1 MKFKLFSYE
10 EVDSTNNIAMNLIK
24 TKNYNNGFIVASS
37 QKKGRGRRGRKW
49 ISKKGNLFTSIFFHL
64 KNNYPTVEQFTLINA
79 LINFD
84 IIKKYCGRK
93 KISYKPPNDI
103 YINKKKVCGILQ
115 EVVTK
120 NKNKYLIVG
129 IGINLITS
137 PKLKKYFSTSIYEET
152 KKKPK
157 LIKLIKEIKKKYE
170 NFFKNIKNFNFSEFQ
185 NESNKILLN

>member
-1 MKFKLFSYE
+1 MKFKLFFYE

-64 KNNYPTVEQFTLINA
+64 KNSYPTVEQFTLINA

-103 YINKKKVCGILQ
+103 YINKKKICGILQ
-115 EVVTK
+115 EVVIK
-120 NKNKYLIVG
+120 GSKKYLIVG
-129 IGINLITS
+129 IGINLLTN
-137 PKLKKYFSTSIYEET
+137 PKIYNNRATNIFRET
-152 KKKPK
+152 KEKPK
-157 LIKLIKEIKKKYE
+157 TLDIVKEIISKYE
-170 NFFKNIKNFNFSEFQ
+170 IFFTNLKLYDFINFKTQSKKLSL
-185 NESNKILLN
+185 K

>member
-93 KISYKPPNDI
+93 KFP
-103 YINKKKVCGILQ
+103 INHQMIF
-115 EVVTK
+115 
-120 NKNKYLIVG
+120 I
-129 IGINLITS
+129 
-137 PKLKKYFSTSIYEET
+137 
-152 KKKPK
+152 
-157 LIKLIKEIKKKYE
+157 
-170 NFFKNIKNFNFSEFQ
+170 
-185 NESNKILLN
+185 

>member
-137 PKLKKYFSTSIYEET
+137 PKLKKYFSTSIYKET
-152 KKKPK
+152 NKKPK
-157 LIKLIKEIKKKYE
+157 LIKLVKEIIKKYE

-185 NESNKILLN
+185 NQSNKILLN

>member
-64 KNNYPTVEQFTLINA
+64 
-79 LINFD
+79 INFD
-84 IIKKYCGRK
+84 IIKKYCDRK

-137 PKLKKYFSTSIYEET
+137 PKLKKYFSSSIYKET
-152 KKKPK
+152 NKKPK
-157 LIKLIKEIKKKYE
+157 LIKLVKEIIKKYE

>member
-103 YINKKKVCGILQ
+103 YINKKK
-115 EVVTK
+115 
-120 NKNKYLIVG
+120 YLIVG

-137 PKLKKYFSTSIYEET
+137 PKLKKYFSSSIYKET
-152 KKKPK
+152 NKKPK
-157 LIKLIKEIKKKYE
+157 LIKLVKEIIKKYE